1 MIFKLSNTINMN
13 TYSNPIQISYKNKP
27 TRLSDREVHV
37 LNLLSIG
44 YSSTKIGEQLFISSE
59 TVNSHRKNM
68 RRKLKVSNT
77 ASLIRAGFE
86 HGILQI
92 YNRAD
97 F

>member
-1 MIFKLSNTINMN
+1 MMKTHNH
-13 TYSNPIQISYKNKP
+13 PIQVSFKNK
-27 TRLSDREVHV
+27 TIRLSDREVHV
-37 LNLLSIG
+37 LTLLSIG
-44 YSSTKIGEQLFISSE
+44 HSSTKIGEQLFISRE

-92 YNRAD
+92 CNRME

>member
-1 MIFKLSNTINMN
+1 MSE
-13 TYSNPIQISYKNKP
+13 
-27 TRLSDREVHV
+27 REVHV
-37 LNLLSIG
+37 LTLLSIG
-44 YSSTKIGEQLFISSE
+44 YSSTKIGEQLFISRE

-92 YNRAD
+92 YNRVE